1 MDGVARATQAMLG
14 ISRSVVIVKSPAIS
28 IPMAIGWLSP
38 VIVIP
43 GRLVQS
49 ASAKLIDMV
58 LLHELAHVRR
68 ADFAWNLLHKL
79 VRIVYWPHPLFWPV
93 GRADWSG
100 T

>member
-1 MDGVARATQAMLG
+1 MPRRGRGRSQRTQAMLG
-14 ISRSVVIVKSPAIS
+14 ISRSVVIVKSASIS
-28 IPMAIGWLSP
+28 IPMVIGWLFP

-43 GRLVQS
+43 GKLAES
-49 ASAKLIDMV
+49 ASGKLIDMV

-68 ADFAWNLLHKL
+68 ADFAWNLFHRL

-93 GRADWSG
+93 GR